1 MVPEEPLLK
10 IERTPEVS
18 VVISPPF
25 KPVKYTPSAATDSF
39 VYGLEVLTA
48 VTVKS
53 KVRSFV
59 L

>member
-10 IERTPEVS
+10 IERTPDLS
-18 VVISPPF
+18 GVISPPSE
-25 KPVKYTPSAATDSF
+25 PVKYAPSLATNSF

-48 VTVKS
+48 VTIKS
-53 KVRSFV
+53 KVRSSV